1 MSDSEDENIVEE
13 YIEFLINYKE
23 MLEQSITSMTYKI
36 QDHKEELKKIKKFLK
51 KNCQHDIE
59 IDHIDS
65 MKNGDTMNQIIKYCK
80 KCELTF

>member
-1 MSDSEDENIVEE
+1 MSDSESENVVEE

-36 QDHKEELKKIKKFLK
+36 ENYTSELKKIKEFLK
-51 KNCQHDIE
+51 NNCDHQIE
-59 IDHIDS
+59 TDYVDS
-65 MKNGDTMNQIIKYCK
+65 MKNGETMSQMIKYCK

>member
-1 MSDSEDENIVEE
+1 MSDSEGENVVEE

-36 QDHKEELKKIKKFLK
+36 ENYTSELKKIKEFLK
-51 KNCQHDIE
+51 DNCDHEIE
-59 IDHIDS
+59 TDYVDS
-65 MKNGDTMNQIIKYCK
+65 MKNGETMSQMIKYCK